1 MQALKERYQELV
13 SRKDN
18 LPYKFNMRMPDDF
31 DLDLI
36 LSYLPKN
43 FFPTDPS
50 DSFSKQEVNE
60 VAFLMAL
67 FGWQGHS
74 HARMG
79 AQLGSLSCQ
88 ACYRVLGLW
97 LFKSKAVSES
107 GEEIEGPIVNG
118 LDVVLEHRDYCP
130 WRNPMS
136 QNGQSP
142 TVKTATNKLAGWE
155 ILVRLL
161 KSESQLR
168 TAKVA
173 PKPKAIVPVTED
185 TNQPEAEEIDDEDA
199 RSIRDEQDKE
209 RWARLRRVKSLFEP
223 KGGKKV
229 RRGEPTTP
237 DK

>member
-1 MQALKERYQELV
+1 MNSLKERYQELV

-18 LPYKFNMRMPDDF
+18 LPYKFNMRMPEDF
-31 DLDLI
+31 DLDPV

-43 FFPTDPS
+43 FLPTDPS
-50 DSFSKQEVNE
+50 DSFSHQEVNK

-74 HARMG
+74 HSRLG

-97 LFKSKAVSES
+97 LFKSKSVNEA
-107 GEEIEGPIVNG
+107 GEEVEGPIVNG

-130 WRNPMS
+130 WRNPVS
-136 QNGQSP
+136 QNGQNP
-142 TVKTATNKLAGWE
+142 TVKTATNKMAGWE

-161 KSESQLR
+161 KSEFQLR

-173 PKPKAIVPVTED
+173 PRPKSMQPTAD
-185 TNQPEAEEIDDEDA
+185 DNDQPEVEEIDDEDA
-199 RSIRDEQDKE
+199 RSIRDEKDKE
-209 RWARLRRVKSLFEP
+209 RWARLRRVKSIFEP
-223 KGGKKV
+223 KGRTKV
-229 RRGEPTTP
+229 RPTTS
-237 DK
+237 K